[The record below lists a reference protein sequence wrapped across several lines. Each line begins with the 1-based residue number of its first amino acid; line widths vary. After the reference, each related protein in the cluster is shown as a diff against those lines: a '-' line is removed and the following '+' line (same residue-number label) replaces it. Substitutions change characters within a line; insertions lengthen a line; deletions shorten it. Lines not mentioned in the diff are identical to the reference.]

1 MNSRFS
7 GVHWMLATPFHEDE
21 SVDLES
27 VARLVEKAAETGCQ
41 GVVALGVTG
50 EVARLTDR
58 ERRQVAQQVVD
69 SAKGMP
75 VTLGTTANSTSAVIE
90 YSVEAQEIG
99 AAAVMVSAPTMG
111 KPNEQVLF
119 NHYQRLAEALDIPIV
134 VQDYP
139 QASGVHMSPAFIA
152 RLAENIASAQYL
164 KLEDPPT
171 PTKIGAIRSLIGD
184 KMAIFGGLGGVF
196 LLDELARGSAGA
208 MTGFAYPEV
217 LLEIYR
223 SMAEGDRSHAE
234 EVFYRN
240 LPLLLFEF
248 QEGIGVAIRKYALK
262 HRGLIASANVRHP
275 GPQITDAT
283 RQEFLALVKTV
294 GLE

>member
-27 VARLVEKAAETGCQ
+27 VARLVEKAADTGCQ

-58 ERRQVAQQVVD
+58 ERRQVAQRVVD

-111 KPNEQVLF
+111 KPNEQFLF

-152 RLAENIASAQYL
+152 RLAEKHSFGPI
-164 KLEDPPT
+164 LE
-171 PTKIGAIRSLIGD
+171 
-184 KMAIFGGLGGVF
+184 
-196 LLDELARGSAGA
+196 
-208 MTGFAYPEV
+208 TGRP
-217 LLEIYR
+217 
-223 SMAEGDRSHAE
+223 
-234 EVFYRN
+234 
-240 LPLLLFEF
+240 
-248 QEGIGVAIRKYALK
+248 
-262 HRGLIASANVRHP
+262 ANPH
-275 GPQITDAT
+275 QD
-283 RQEFLALVKTV
+283 
-294 GLE
+294 

>member
-27 VARLVEKAAETGCQ
+27 LARLVEKAAETGCQ

-90 YSVEAQEIG
+90 YSVEAQEMG

-152 RLAENIASAQYL
+152 RLAENIPSAQYL

-262 HRGLIASANVRHP
+262 HRGLIASANVRNP